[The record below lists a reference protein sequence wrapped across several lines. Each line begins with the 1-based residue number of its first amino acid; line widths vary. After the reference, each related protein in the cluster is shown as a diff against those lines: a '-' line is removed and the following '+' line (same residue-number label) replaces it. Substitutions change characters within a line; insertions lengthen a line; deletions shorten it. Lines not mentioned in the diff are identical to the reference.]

1 MRPITR
7 PNGWCRGSTLAL
19 TCAAGLLAWVAAAAQ
34 APQLLDRVLAV
45 VSGSV
50 VTLSDARLVVDLGL
64 VDVPRGRDPV
74 AVALTWLIERRLVLD
89 EATRYEAGVEDEI
102 GVEAMLT
109 LVRRRFPTEASWES
123 AKRRLGQT
131 DETIRAFVAET
142 FSAQE
147 FVERRFGTQP
157 PPSDADLL
165 AYFEQHRKEFA
176 QATAPP
182 AFEDARERVEAR
194 VRAERKARA
203 ITEWLTRLRRRA
215 DVSELYTPA
224 R

>member
-1 MRPITR
+1 MAM
-7 PNGWCRGSTLAL
+7 LA
-19 TCAAGLLAWVAAAAQ
+19 CATIAAAQ

-50 VTLSDARLVVDLGL
+50 VTLSDARLVVELGL
-64 VDVPRGRDPV
+64 ADVPRGRDPV
-74 AVALTWLIERRLVLD
+74 AVGLAWLIERRLVLD
-89 EATRYEAGVEDEI
+89 ESMRYDSGDEDVI

-109 LVRRRFPTEASWES
+109 VVRRRFPTDADWEA

-142 FSAQE
+142 LGAQE

-165 AYFEQHRKEFA
+165 AYFEQHRKELA
-176 QATAPP
+176 QGTAPV
-182 AFEDARERVEAR
+182 AFEDVRERVEAR

-203 ITEWLTRLRRRA
+203 ITEWMTRLRRRA